1 VVSEIALAL
10 TLLVGAGLMVRNL
23 KRLLEVN
30 PGFRSDNVE
39 TPQVNL
45 PYNRYPPGPR
55 RVAFYDEV
63 LRRARVL
70 PAVSGSAWVNALPL
84 NGGPTWAF
92 SVVGHTYPPGQ
103 EPNADARVVTAEYL
117 RVMGVPLLRGRNFTD
132 SDGMDGARV
141 VLVNQTLAKRIWPGE
156 DPLGKQVLRWFQ
168 SPPFRVIGVVG
179 DTRYTGLNREA
190 GMEMYFSQRQLPTG
204 TATLAIRTAGSA
216 ALASGIRAAVW
227 SADKDVPVTD
237 FQTMDQAVEA
247 SIFSRRFEMMV
258 LAVFAFLA
266 LLLAAVGIYGVVS
279 YAVAQ
284 RKHEIGI
291 RMALGAGAGAVAAM
305 ILRETATLAAAG
317 VALGLIATLAITRVL
332 TGLLYGVSAT
342 DPATFGAIAGLLLAT
357 ALLAGY
363 LPARHAARVDPA
375 TALHCE

>member
-1 VVSEIALAL
+1 MRLYPARAHAP
-10 TLLVGAGLMVRNL
+10 VGAGLMVRNL
-23 KRLLEVN
+23 KRLLEAN

-190 GMEMYFSQRQLPTG
+190 GMEMYGGDSPRALPKPLPPRRRCW
-204 TATLAIRTAGSA
+204 TLGIRTE
-216 ALASGIRAAVW
+216 
-227 SADKDVPVTD
+227 D
-237 FQTMDQAVEA
+237 
-247 SIFSRRFEMMV
+247 
-258 LAVFAFLA
+258 
-266 LLLAAVGIYGVVS
+266 GVIC
-279 YAVAQ
+279 
-284 RKHEIGI
+284 R
-291 RMALGAGAGAVAAM
+291 
-305 ILRETATLAAAG
+305 
-317 VALGLIATLAITRVL
+317 
-332 TGLLYGVSAT
+332 
-342 DPATFGAIAGLLLAT
+342 
-357 ALLAGY
+357 
-363 LPARHAARVDPA
+363 
-375 TALHCE
+375 